1 MTACPACDMW
11 RSSTHIPHM
20 CYIFHQF
27 SHIHYKVFIYGVF
40 VYRGVHFKIQGPLGN
55 SQTVG
60 RDSCV
65 LSPARVQGQNALIFS
80 SQYRGLRSQRAAWLN
95 VRDKWVRVV
104 ELCAPSSN
112 PRIAH
117 YHVLAL
123 LLRIQDQAGW
133 CLSRVVSERHAY
145 RILARFL
152 VLLMVSWL
160 SSGYPPK
167 FRNKQYPW

>member
-1 MTACPACDMW
+1 MTAFPACDMW

-20 CYIFHQF
+20 CYIFHQL
-27 SHIHYKVFIYGVF
+27 SHIHYKVFMYGVF

-55 SQTVG
+55 SQIVG

-80 SQYRGLRSQRAAWLN
+80 SQYRGLRSLRAAWLS

-112 PRIAH
+112 PRITH

-133 CLSRVVSERHAY
+133 CLSRVVSEGHAY
-145 RILARFL
+145 RISASLL
-152 VLLMVSWL
+152 VLLIVSWL
-160 SSGYPPK
+160 SSGYPGK
-167 FRNKQYPW
+167 FRNMQYPW